1 MKTRP
6 LLLEI
11 PSTVSVE
18 RTEADRVR
26 GLLLDAVSVLNW
38 NEISP
43 DVRRLILAARAAT
56 GLFDLVLVTWVH
68 LGHNDGAVPLCASD
82 FPSWLHGREAEVP
95 ERTSGPSIVVPGLRV
110 SRRRPFEFKPPEV
123 GLDQLLCPACEKLRE
138 MIAERE
144 G

>member
-18 RTEADRVR
+18 RAEADRVR

-95 ERTSGPSIVVPGLRV
+95 ERTSGPSIVVP
-110 SRRRPFEFKPPEV
+110 FEPPEV

>member
-95 ERTSGPSIVVPGLRV
+95 ERTSGPSIVVP
-110 SRRRPFEFKPPEV
+110 FEFKPPEV

>member
-18 RTEADRVR
+18 RAEADRVR

-95 ERTSGPSIVVPGLRV
+95 ERTSGPSIVVP
-110 SRRRPFEFKPPEV
+110 FEPEV

>member
-18 RTEADRVR
+18 RAEADRVR

-95 ERTSGPSIVVPGLRV
+95 ERTSGPSIVVPFV
-110 SRRRPFEFKPPEV
+110 KPPEV